1 VEHPGLE
8 LLQEDRQVLLV
19 KVAKEVF
26 GKLHQEVEA
35 EVDFMEVEV
44 EEMTAA
50 VQVLMVAGAAE
61 EDLLWS
67 QLEVHVL
74 LQVTQ
79 RMDM

>member
-1 VEHPGLE
+1 LEHPGLE

-50 VQVLMVAGAAE
+50 VQVLMVAVAAE